1 MPLSLPIEDNVSSV
15 VVNALALS
23 DLAEEAAVGRVVNLQ
38 AVDGGV
44 PSLVLVIVA
53 SVFCKST
60 PVHPSSR
67 TALGLL

>member
-23 DLAEEAAVGRVVNLQ
+23 DLAEEAAVGRVVNFQ

-44 PSLVLVIVA
+44 PAL
-53 SVFCKST
+53 
-60 PVHPSSR
+60 SS
-67 TALGLL
+67 